1 MLLVTFIRGQRE
13 EAAFHN
19 LASIVADEPSGT
31 TGPLIIAD
39 ETSGITEPAYTAYLS
54 LYEQNEDFAAWL
66 NIPNTKV
73 DYPVMYTPD
82 EPEYYLRRAFDKSS
96 SQSGTPFIGAGGNI
110 DSDMFI
116 IYGHNMK
123 NDTMFGSLDKYKD
136 KSFWQE
142 NPTFT
147 LTTIYEERTYEIIAA
162 IQTRVLY
169 QDETGYRYY
178 YQSGSLSEQDF
189 DKLTAWIRGNALYG
203 TGIEP
208 VYGEQIVIL
217 STCAYHTDNG
227 RFLIVA
233 RRVENSLD

>member
-19 LASIVADEPSGT
+19 LASSVADEIP
-31 TGPLIIAD
+31 
-39 ETSGITEPAYTAYLS
+39 ETNRQEEPAYTAYLS

-73 DYPVMYTPD
+73 DYPVMYTPE
-82 EPEYYLRRAFDKSS
+82 EPEYYLRRAFDKFS
-96 SQSGTPFIGAGGNI
+96 SQSGTPFIGEDGNI
-110 DSDMFI
+110 NSDMFI

-123 NDTMFGSLDKYKD
+123 NDTMFGTLDKYKD
-136 KSFWQE
+136 KAFWE
-142 NPTFT
+142 DNPTFT

-169 QDETGYRYY
+169 QDETGYRFY
-178 YQSGSLSEQDF
+178 YQAGSLSEQAF
-189 DKLTAWIRGNALYG
+189 NELTAWIQRSSLYD

-217 STCAYHTDNG
+217 STCSYQTDNG
-227 RFLIVA
+227 RFIVA
-233 RRVENSLD
+233 ARRIDNEIQE